1 MSVSGKYEKYTC
13 CTGGDKIKTQSIVE
27 CRLNDWSEKKILAVG
42 AKAVLGGAEVLSG
55 EIRYGGKLYFTIV
68 AAEEDGAIIGAERGA
83 EFSHKAPCESAA
95 PAQTAD
101 VVLRVEK
108 TEIRRDG
115 RAVVLSAI
123 VSAEIELFV
132 PAEIDYLSG
141 GEGIVCDF
149 APVRVLQV
157 FTARGEAEIEE
168 EFDTDYVGDVLMHSE
183 CAFVNRAVSVAGGV
197 EVSGEINLGILAKKE
212 GENDVVSFERL
223 IPFRAEIP
231 CDEAVTGAGATAI
244 VEVRS
249 VNISASCD
257 EDKNRCRVFAEFVL
271 EVHAKVYRGENV
283 VMPKDAFCL
292 GCKSAPEKREIE
304 SREPTCSFSA
314 SERVSGTAAMSGQI
328 DFSCSLQ
335 AVALTGCEVAAGVG
349 DGEVNVE
356 GVVFATVLY
365 KEGGGAPASCQISL
379 PFAFPVKSDRAR
391 RGDTAEV
398 SALVCGVSA
407 RQKKE
412 GELEADGALKLYITL
427 FSGEKHSV
435 VTRIEAGEPIA
446 ENDSAFSVY
455 IPAAGDGLWD
465 VAKKLRKTPEEVQ
478 RCNADLEYPLTGKE
492 RIVIYR
498 KKQVKF

>member
-231 CDEAVTGAGATAI
+231 CDEAVTGAGATAV

-257 EDKNRCRVFAEFVL
+257 EDCGICAGSARKSVSRRKRGHAERRLLPRLQERSRKEGDRIERADLLFLRFRTRFGYGRNVRPNRLFL
-271 EVHAKVYRGENV
+271 
-283 VMPKDAFCL
+283 L
-292 GCKSAPEKREIE
+292 
-304 SREPTCSFSA
+304 SA
-314 SERVSGTAAMSGQI
+314 SGRADRLRGR
-328 DFSCSLQ
+328 
-335 AVALTGCEVAAGVG
+335 
-349 DGEVNVE
+349 
-356 GVVFATVLY
+356 
-365 KEGGGAPASCQISL
+365 GGRGRRRSEC
-379 PFAFPVKSDRAR
+379 R
-391 RGDTAEV
+391 RGR
-398 SALVCGVSA
+398 VCHRFV
-407 RQKKE
+407 
-412 GELEADGALKLYITL
+412 
-427 FSGEKHSV
+427 
-435 VTRIEAGEPIA
+435 
-446 ENDSAFSVY
+446 
-455 IPAAGDGLWD
+455 
-465 VAKKLRKTPEEVQ
+465 
-478 RCNADLEYPLTGKE
+478 
-492 RIVIYR
+492 
-498 KKQVKF
+498 